1 MTQSLKGQLESYTIF
16 FLMRHIAV
24 EHLSGSLRVQ
34 VGRIRKAI
42 YFLDGEIV
50 YASSSLASD
59 GFGERLLQQGRIGPA
74 EYDKATALVEP
85 GRRLGRIL
93 VELGFLSEN
102 DVREGLKEQ
111 VVGIFQTL
119 FSLTAGKFVFE
130 KHVYVDEDY
139 LVLVPTIPHILQSVR
154 KSDPGR
160 FLPLLEA
167 PDATVASATV
177 PQPDS
182 IAWLLPQEQN
192 LIRLVQEETPIADL
206 VASAGPQEPDRLRAL
221 TALIVSGFLDYRS
234 SVKVLEFAPEAEE
247 IGEPIPE
254 EVSSEVA
261 DVAKATAVL
270 LFQELENGSGG
281 EVRDSRE
288 LEAEKYLRKAVEQ
301 QKAGKYPD
309 AQESLRQAARLA
321 PNYAKPVYELT
332 MLLASFHT
340 TEEESGQRARR
351 RATDA
356 LISFG
361 REFFRKHAAAE
372 GDPQPPLVEELA
384 QLETRNWKL
393 WRAGVTLLGAL
404 TLLLIAGLSFPTL
417 IPGLDLGTILRE
429 QFIYWIFGLVGVVG
443 LSSWYLQKRQADISR
458 LRRFILSNYLEARF
472 FSGQLP
478 LDPLTKALDRR
489 ALPDVMARE
498 VSRADWSN
506 SSVSFV
512 LAGVN
517 GPDPTTGGVDGAE
530 GEAVG
535 SQAADLIQKTARQ
548 NDFVLRYGPDEFLA
562 VLPGTPEDGA
572 QVFAR
577 RVRKIVEDSE
587 AKDSF
592 SLDFGI
598 GTYTSGMESQ
608 AALTAAEESLVKAR
622 ESAHNDAESE
632 PKDEAQDGEE

>member
-1 MTQSLKGQLESYTIF
+1 MTQALKGQLESYTIF

-74 EYDKATALVEP
+74 EYDQATALVEP

-93 VELGFLSEN
+93 VDLGFLSEN

-111 VVGIFQTL
+111 VVGIFQSL
-119 FSLTAGKFVFE
+119 FSSTAGKFVFE

-139 LVLVPTIPHILQSVR
+139 LVLVPTIPQILQSVR
-154 KSDPGR
+154 KSDPSR

-247 IGEPIPE
+247 IEGPAPE
-254 EVSSEVA
+254 EVTSEVA
-261 DVAKATAVL
+261 DVAKATAVP
-270 LFQELENGSGG
+270 LFQEVEIEGG
-281 EVRDSRE
+281 GEREVRDTRE
-288 LEAEKYLRKAVEQ
+288 LEAEKFLRKAVEQ
-301 QKAGKYPD
+301 QKAGQYPD

-321 PNYAKPVYELT
+321 PTYAKPVFELT

-340 TEEESGQRARR
+340 TEEESGLRARR

-372 GDPQPPLVEELA
+372 GDPQPPL
-384 QLETRNWKL
+384 
-393 WRAGVTLLGAL
+393 
-404 TLLLIAGLSFPTL
+404 
-417 IPGLDLGTILRE
+417 
-429 QFIYWIFGLVGVVG
+429 
-443 LSSWYLQKRQADISR
+443 
-458 LRRFILSNYLEARF
+458 
-472 FSGQLP
+472 
-478 LDPLTKALDRR
+478 
-489 ALPDVMARE
+489 
-498 VSRADWSN
+498 
-506 SSVSFV
+506 
-512 LAGVN
+512 
-517 GPDPTTGGVDGAE
+517 
-530 GEAVG
+530 
-535 SQAADLIQKTARQ
+535 
-548 NDFVLRYGPDEFLA
+548 
-562 VLPGTPEDGA
+562 
-572 QVFAR
+572 
-577 RVRKIVEDSE
+577 
-587 AKDSF
+587 
-592 SLDFGI
+592 
-598 GTYTSGMESQ
+598 
-608 AALTAAEESLVKAR
+608 
-622 ESAHNDAESE
+622 
-632 PKDEAQDGEE
+632 

>member
-530 GEAVG
+530 GEAVV

-587 AKDSF
+587 AKDFF

>member
-1 MTQSLKGQLESYTIF
+1 M
-16 FLMRHIAV
+16 
-24 EHLSGSLRVQ
+24 
-34 VGRIRKAI
+34 
-42 YFLDGEIV
+42 
-50 YASSSLASD
+50 
-59 GFGERLLQQGRIGPA
+59 
-74 EYDKATALVEP
+74 
-85 GRRLGRIL
+85 
-93 VELGFLSEN
+93 
-102 DVREGLKEQ
+102 
-111 VVGIFQTL
+111 
-119 FSLTAGKFVFE
+119 
-130 KHVYVDEDY
+130 
-139 LVLVPTIPHILQSVR
+139 
-154 KSDPGR
+154 
-160 FLPLLEA
+160 
-167 PDATVASATV
+167 
-177 PQPDS
+177 
-182 IAWLLPQEQN
+182 
-192 LIRLVQEETPIADL
+192 
-206 VASAGPQEPDRLRAL
+206 
-221 TALIVSGFLDYRS
+221 
-234 SVKVLEFAPEAEE
+234 
-247 IGEPIPE
+247 
-254 EVSSEVA
+254 
-261 DVAKATAVL
+261 L

-429 QFIYWIFGLVGVVG
+429 QLIYWIFGLVGVVG

-489 ALPDVMARE
+489 ALPD
-498 VSRADWSN
+498 
-506 SSVSFV
+506 
-512 LAGVN
+512 G
-517 GPDPTTGGVDGAE
+517 DGAGGFARGLE
-530 GEAVG
+530 QQFRLFRPGG
-535 SQAADLIQKTARQ
+535 SQR
-548 NDFVLRYGPDEFLA
+548 P
-562 VLPGTPEDGA
+562 
-572 QVFAR
+572 
-577 RVRKIVEDSE
+577 
-587 AKDSF
+587 
-592 SLDFGI
+592 
-598 GTYTSGMESQ
+598 
-608 AALTAAEESLVKAR
+608 
-622 ESAHNDAESE
+622 
-632 PKDEAQDGEE
+632 

>member
-1 MTQSLKGQLESYTIF
+1 MTQSLKGKLESYTIF

-119 FSLTAGKFVFE
+119 FSSTAGKFVFE

-139 LVLVPTIPHILQSVR
+139 LVLVPTIPQILQSVR
-154 KSDPGR
+154 KSDPRR

-261 DVAKATAVL
+261 DVAKAIAVP
-270 LFQELENGSGG
+270 LFQELENGGGG
-281 EVRDSRE
+281 EVRDSGE

-301 QKAGKYPD
+301 QKAGRYPD

-417 IPGLDLGTILRE
+417 IPRLDLGTILRE
-429 QFIYWIFGLVGVVG
+429 QFIYWISGLVGVVG

-458 LRRFILSNYLEARF
+458 LRRFILSNYLEARC

-478 LDPLTKALDRR
+478 LDPLTKALDRQ

-530 GEAVG
+530 GEAVV
-535 SQAADLIQKTARQ
+535 SPAADLIQKTARQ

>member
-1 MTQSLKGQLESYTIF
+1 M
-16 FLMRHIAV
+16 
-24 EHLSGSLRVQ
+24 
-34 VGRIRKAI
+34 
-42 YFLDGEIV
+42 
-50 YASSSLASD
+50 
-59 GFGERLLQQGRIGPA
+59 
-74 EYDKATALVEP
+74 
-85 GRRLGRIL
+85 
-93 VELGFLSEN
+93 
-102 DVREGLKEQ
+102 
-111 VVGIFQTL
+111 
-119 FSLTAGKFVFE
+119 
-130 KHVYVDEDY
+130 
-139 LVLVPTIPHILQSVR
+139 
-154 KSDPGR
+154 
-160 FLPLLEA
+160 
-167 PDATVASATV
+167 
-177 PQPDS
+177 
-182 IAWLLPQEQN
+182 
-192 LIRLVQEETPIADL
+192 
-206 VASAGPQEPDRLRAL
+206 
-221 TALIVSGFLDYRS
+221 
-234 SVKVLEFAPEAEE
+234 
-247 IGEPIPE
+247 
-254 EVSSEVA
+254 
-261 DVAKATAVL
+261 
-270 LFQELENGSGG
+270 
-281 EVRDSRE
+281 
-288 LEAEKYLRKAVEQ
+288 
-301 QKAGKYPD
+301 
-309 AQESLRQAARLA
+309 A

-332 MLLASFHT
+332 MLLATFHT

-417 IPGLDLGTILRE
+417 IPRLDLGTILRE
-429 QFIYWIFGLVGVVG
+429 QFIYWISGLVGVVG

-478 LDPLTKALDRR
+478 LDPLTKALDRQ

-530 GEAVG
+530 GEAVV

-622 ESAHNDAESE
+622 ESAHNDAESK

>member
-221 TALIVSGFLDYRS
+221 TALIVSGFIDYRS

-429 QFIYWIFGLVGVVG
+429 QLIYWIFGLVGVVG

-517 GPDPTTGGVDGAE
+517 GPDPTTVGVDGAE
-530 GEAVG
+530 GEAVV

-577 RVRKIVEDSE
+577 RIRKIVEDSE

-608 AALTAAEESLVKAR
+608 AALTAAEEYLVKAR